1 MNLIL
6 RLEAHFQT
14 IKDTFPISLEIFLV
28 QFCFLE
34 AESHDIALA
43 GMEFIDQTCPRT
55 SLQVLQPR
63 LMTAGIKGTSTTMP
77 SFVLVSV
84 KLFLHVISWVEGV
97 AF

>member
-6 RLEAHFQT
+6 RLQAHFQT

-34 AESHDIALA
+34 AESHNIAWLA
-43 GMEFIDQTCPRT
+43 WSSQTRPALVLLR
-55 SLQVLQPR
+55 VLQPR
-63 LMTAGIKGTSTTMP
+63 LMTAEIKGTSTTTP
-77 SFVLVSV
+77 SFVLVSL

-97 AF
+97 VF